1 MSRGLNKVMLIG
13 RLGRDPEMRYTPS
26 GRAVTTFNIATSR
39 SWNTTNGDRRTE
51 TEWFRVVAWGN
62 LAEICNQLLRK
73 GQQVYIE
80 GRLKNYR
87 WHDDNGVQHTR
98 TEIVAN
104 EMIILGD
111 RKHFK
116 SNGDHHTETEEED
129 VIASHIETGDTQ
141 AAPDE
146 EFPF

>member
-26 GRAVTTFNIATSR
+26 GRAVTTFSVATSR

-62 LAEICNQLLRK
+62 LAEICHQLLRK

-87 WHDDNGVQHTR
+87 WQDENQVQHTR

-104 EMIILGD
+104 EMIILGE

-116 SNGDHHTETEEED
+116 GNGEHAEAEESEAFRAPSEEHRED
-129 VIASHIETGDTQ
+129 T
-141 AAPDE
+141 PDD